1 MRVLLFLLFTLAAH
15 AEPVRLQVFI
25 ALADNRTQGIAPVPE
40 KIGNGD
46 DAEANLYWGCSE
58 ALKPVLRASADWKLT
73 RTEKN
78 PSPDVL
84 ERAVFSHRSGRW
96 ELVANAYRGSAIKAC
111 TTAFFAA
118 LASDAPREQT
128 PLVAYIGHDGL
139 MDFPLPAEATARRGP
154 GRQAIVLCCVS
165 REYFTPHLEKVGATP
180 LLTTTQLMYP
190 GGFVL
195 RAALDGWTA
204 GETPAQIRQ
213 RAAAAYAR
221 NQKISVKAA
230 AGVFAAGAP
239 PPGQ

>member
-1 MRVLLFLLFTLAAH
+1 MRVLLFFLLTLASL

-25 ALADNRTQGIAPVPE
+25 ALADNRTQGIIPVPA

-46 DAEANLYWGCSE
+46 DAEANLYWSCSE

-73 RTEKN
+73 GSGKN

-96 ELVANAYRGSAIKAC
+96 ELVAHVYRGSAIKAC
-111 TTAFFAA
+111 ITGFFAA
-118 LASDAPREQT
+118 LASDGPREQT
-128 PLVAYIGHDGL
+128 PLVVYLGHDGL
-139 MDFPLPAEATARRGP
+139 MDFPLPAGATAHRGP
-154 GRQAIVLCCVS
+154 GRQAIVLCCLS
-165 REYFTPHLEKVGATP
+165 GEYFTPHLEKVGATP

-190 GGFVL
+190 GGFLL
-195 RAALDGWTA
+195 RAALDGWIA
-204 GETPAQIRQ
+204 GETPEQIRQ

-230 AGVFAAGAP
+230 AGVFAAGK
-239 PPGQ
+239 